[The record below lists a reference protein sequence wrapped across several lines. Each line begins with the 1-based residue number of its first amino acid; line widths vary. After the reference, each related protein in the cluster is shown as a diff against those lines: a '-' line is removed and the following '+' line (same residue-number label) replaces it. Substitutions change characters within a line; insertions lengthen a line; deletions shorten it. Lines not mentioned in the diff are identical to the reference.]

1 MPHIFGTDGVRG
13 LANVEPL
20 SPEMVM
26 ALGRAAVGV
35 LPPSSTVGKKPC
47 FVVGRDPR
55 VSSSMLEA
63 ALTAGICSAGG
74 DVLPVGVIPSG
85 GVSYL
90 TRCYNATA
98 GAMISA
104 SHNPYMDNGVK
115 FFSATGAKLTDEL
128 ENALETHIASGEA
141 GQRPTGAAVGR
152 VLCVAQPLERY
163 VDFLVSCFPQ
173 TSSRPCRIGLDC
185 AHGAASSVALQ
196 LFERVGITVRA
207 WNITPDGLNINQ
219 DCGAVHPEFLQ
230 DKVLAEGLEAGFAF
244 DGDADRLIAVDH
256 LGNVLDGDHILAICA
271 RHLKA
276 YDTCDRRVVV
286 GTVMSNLGLDRALQQ
301 MGFTLYQAQ
310 VGDKH
315 VLQAMLQH
323 GAWLGGEPSGHV
335 IFLRH
340 HCTGDGL
347 LTALQ
352 LLHIMGETRLPLTE
366 LAQVMHKYPQVLL
379 NVKIRQRQDPLGSPQ
394 VQAAVEKAEKILG
407 QDGRVIV
414 RLSGTELVVRVMVEG
429 PEDSMIEPLAE
440 NIAQSITSAF
450 GTP

>member
-13 LANVEPL
+13 LANVAPL

-35 LPPSSTVGKKPC
+35 LQPSSSAGKKPC

-55 VSSSMLEA
+55 LSSSMLEA

-115 FFSATGAKLTDEL
+115 FFSARGAKLEDEL
-128 ENALETHIASGEA
+128 EDALETHLASAEA

-152 VLCVAQPLERY
+152 VLLGEQPVERY
-163 VDFLVSCFPQ
+163 VDFLASCFRH
-173 TSSRPCRIGLDC
+173 TFSRPCRIGLDC
-185 AHGAASSVALQ
+185 ANGAASSVALQ
-196 LFERVGITVRA
+196 LFERLGITVQA
-207 WNITPDGLNINQ
+207 WNSTPDGVNINQ
-219 DCGAVHPEFLQ
+219 DCGAVHPQSLQ
-230 DKVLAEGLEAGFAF
+230 NKVLAEGLEAGFAF
-244 DGDADRLIAVDH
+244 DGDADRLVAVDH

-271 RHLKA
+271 RHLKD
-276 YDTCDRRVVV
+276 YETSDRRVVV
-286 GTVMSNLGLDRALQQ
+286 GTVMSNLGLERALHQ
-301 MGFTLYQAQ
+301 MGFELYQAQ
-310 VGDKH
+310 VGDKQ

-323 GAWLGGEPSGHV
+323 GALLGGEPSGHV

-352 LLHIMGETRLPLTE
+352 LLNIMGETGLPLAV

-379 NVKIRQRQDPLGSPQ
+379 NVKIRQRQDPFSFPR
-394 VQAAVEKAEKILG
+394 VQAAVEKAEKSLG
-407 QDGRVIV
+407 QDGRVVV
-414 RLSGTELVVRVMVEG
+414 RLSGTEFVVRVMVEG
-429 PEDSMIEPLAE
+429 PESTMIEPLAA
-440 NIAQSITSAF
+440 NIAQSIESELN
-450 GTP
+450 TP

>member
-13 LANVEPL
+13 LANVAPL

-26 ALGRAAVGV
+26 ALGRAAVCV
-35 LPPSSTVGKKPC
+35 LQPPSTVGKKPC
-47 FVVGRDPR
+47 FVLGRDPR

-74 DVLPVGVIPSG
+74 DVLSVGVIPSG
-85 GVSYL
+85 GLSYL

-115 FFSATGAKLTDEL
+115 FFSATGAKLEDEL
-128 ENALETHIASGEA
+128 ENALETHIASAEA

-152 VLCVAQPLERY
+152 VLFGAQPLERY
-163 VDFLVSCFPQ
+163 VDFLASCFHQ
-173 TSSRPCRIGLDC
+173 TSSRPFRIGLDC
-185 AHGAASSVALQ
+185 ANGAASSVALQ
-196 LFERVGITVRA
+196 LFERLGITVHA

-219 DCGAVHPEFLQ
+219 DCGAVHPGFLQ

-271 RHLKA
+271 RHLQD

-286 GTVMSNLGLDRALQQ
+286 GTVMSNLGLARALHQ
-301 MGFTLYQAQ
+301 MGFDLYQTQ

-323 GAWLGGEPSGHV
+323 GALLGGEPSGHV

-340 HCTGDGL
+340 HCTGDAL

-352 LLHIMGETRLPLTE
+352 LLNIMDETRLPLAE
-366 LAQVMHKYPQVLL
+366 LAQVMHKYPQVLI
-379 NVKIRQRQDPLGSPQ
+379 NVKIRQRQDPFSSPQ
-394 VQAAVEKAEKILG
+394 VQAAVEKAEKSLG
-407 QDGRVIV
+407 HDGRVVV

-429 PEDSMIEPLAE
+429 PEDTMIELLAE
-440 NIAQSITSAF
+440 NIAQSIKSEF